1 MFLILRLECTIKNQR
16 VIMHADNII
25 CILRKSSPQ
34 YNLFTL
40 SSFLHVYYLHGL
52 TRKPNMIID
61 ARADNAFYSIY
72 RTHNAVRSLNKNSA
86 AYKERYIGMHAMS
99 RQTEDD
105 GWSWCSTSLI
115 VLRPQWT
122 ARNTACKHLH
132 LPCTQRT
139 LSEVHQGHSSVV
151 VIGCHAMRKVAVWRH
166 MTSF

>member
-1 MFLILRLECTIKNQR
+1 
-16 VIMHADNII
+16 MHADNGN

-86 AYKERYIGMHAMS
+86 AYTERCIGMHAMS

-132 LPCTQRT
+132 LPCIQRYALIWARCT
-139 LSEVHQGHSSVV
+139 KATARWLLLGVTRWGRLQCDATWRLFSSPHDV
-151 VIGCHAMRKVAVWRH
+151 K
-166 MTSF
+166 